1 MVPVHV
7 PLLQLPARLVLL
19 AAVAVAVGGGR
30 SRWPPAVLLVVP
42 VALVMDVLFGAAVG
56 LVLECRPSLGV
67 VQGFEVVAVGSLS
80 DGALRRHH
88 LQAGSDAVV
97 ARAHV
102 VTEVDDAA
110 LVGALVRRLDPGE
123 PQFMGDVASYN
134 LNNLVEI
141 KQMKINK

>member
-1 MVPVHV
+1 MVVPVHV
-7 PLLQLPARLVLL
+7 PLPQLSARLVLL
-19 AAVAVAVGGGR
+19 AAAAVAVAVGGGR
-30 SRWPPAVLLVVP
+30 RRRRWPPAVLLVVP

-56 LVLECRPSLGV
+56 LVLECGPSLGV

-80 DGALRRHH
+80 DGALWHH

-141 KQMKINK
+141 NR